1 MVEQESSEQVGKSP
15 RWTDRETQILR
26 NDGIIIMYLREDRIS
41 DQIKKREP
49 LIVSNY
55 SSIVPSST
63 RINQIGIYTTPR
75 DFFVPDTHAA
85 TLEESEDL
93 VRKDTE
99 DLKRRLGIKNMA
111 GIIPDNVADVTKLI
125 FQHAKNTGVWLLG
138 GNWASGNKYPDEYS
152 SLVAVRT
159 KNPMVG
165 NDGSTGF
172 AVVSFEALSGSIPPR
187 LRISMFED
195 KYLRN
200 CNMSVAVMRMFIPTG
215 NNKSNSTS

>member
-1 MVEQESSEQVGKSP
+1 MVEKREGGAVKSP
-15 RWTDRETQILR
+15 RWTDRETQTLR
-26 NDGIIIMYLREDRIS
+26 NDGITILYLRGNTIP
-41 DQIKKREP
+41 DQIKRREP

-75 DFFVPDTHAA
+75 DFFVPGTHAA

-99 DLKRRLGIKNMA
+99 ELKRRLGIKNMA

-172 AVVSFEALSGSIPPR
+172 AVVSFEASYGSIPPR

-200 CNMSVAVMRMFIPTG
+200 CNMSVATMRFLVPTG
-215 NNKSNSTS
+215 K